1 METAQPGSGTAYI
14 GNVSLMSVKVLLL
27 QCNMTVLSVIDRV
40 PRDDFVLGLKR
51 SQQMAKKRRP
61 EHTSDMC

>member
-40 PRDDFVLGLKR
+40 PRDDFVLGL
-51 SQQMAKKRRP
+51 ANGEEKK
-61 EHTSDMC
+61 T